1 MEAEWSHGHEIVEI
15 ESGLFTRPGAI
26 AKIRVQSRHRA
37 LSFLKIPSGND
48 SHSY

>member
-1 MEAEWSHGHEIVEI
+1 MEAGWSHGHEIVEI

-26 AKIRVQSRHRA
+26 SKKRVQSRHHG

-48 SHSY
+48 